1 METTIVRDLDLLK
14 KMDDS
19 EYINTIFKKANLSLY
34 HRKKTYYDYE
44 YNITKL
50 AKDIK
55 NKKTLVIPGIEY
67 TNKPDYFNNLDY
79 LTESL
84 FIVPLISK
92 VLKATKDYCYR
103 NAFYYKFK
111 SLYLEPI
118 LDAECTRMIHD
129 NINYMEEKPFIICV
143 ESAISRMLTSIDH
156 KYDFVTE
163 SIWKSVYKDLE
174 KCNVKFFYASLNE
187 YGQVLENTGRVF
199 GNFKFKDYFVLNDT
213 SGFIESAMET
223 MSPSN
228 NTSENIIMKVMTY
241 DYRYDI
247 AKLCKYFIKIA
258 IIDFL
263 KNEIINDFKKVYDDF
278 NVNRMKNE
286 IEISFIRNAKGI
298 SDYTN
303 KLDDIYDYH
312 NKFIEDLKCENKIF
326 DFVADLRKFY
336 SSVPEYLHLLKEASE
351 NPNESLIS
359 DCFVSEF
366 AAIGHIEALNKNYTT
381 AEKTF
386 AVDSERLRSLFD
398 QIIVLFKKLN
408 KAINDNYLI
417 FMSGTYFDYKT
428 KDKITDRFDLISKLV
443 EQMITCILIDPNSSY
458 HNHDKDK
465 IDDKFVWNVID
476 NCDVNFK
483 YLKTRSNKERLTKF
497 INTEVEF
504 IKNIISIYESFVEL
518 KTEFD
523 EIIKDWKNIMD
534 RNIKYFYSYD
544 PITELAYYLFSGKS
558 LSGPEFIKFI
568 C

>member
-1 METTIVRDLDLLK
+1 METTIVRDFDLLK

-19 EYINTIFKKANLSLY
+19 EYINTIFKKADLCLY

-67 TNKPDYFNNLDY
+67 TNKSNYYDDLNY

-84 FIVPLISK
+84 FIIPLISK

-118 LDAECTRMIHD
+118 LDAECARMIHD

-143 ESAISRMLTSIDH
+143 ESAISRMLTDTDH
-156 KYDFVTE
+156 KSDVVIKT
-163 SIWKSVYKDLE
+163 IWKSVYKDLE

-187 YGQVLENTGRVF
+187 YGQVIESTGRVF
-199 GNFKFKDYFVLNDT
+199 GNFKFKDHFVLNDT
-213 SGFIESAMET
+213 SGYIESSMET

-228 NTSENIIMKVMTY
+228 GTSENIIMKVMTY
-241 DYRYDI
+241 DHRNDI
-247 AKLCKYFIKIA
+247 ARLCKYFIKIA

-263 KNEIINDFKKVYDDF
+263 KNEILSDFKKVYNDF
-278 NVNRMKNE
+278 NVERMKNE

-303 KLDDIYDYH
+303 RLDDIYDYH
-312 NKFIEDLKCENKIF
+312 NKFTEDIKCENKIF
-326 DFVADLRKFY
+326 DFVESLKKSY
-336 SSVPEYLHLLKEASE
+336 SSTPEYLHLLKEASE

-359 DCFVSEF
+359 NCFVSEF

-386 AVDSERLRSLFD
+386 AVDSEKLRSLFD
-398 QIIVLFKKLN
+398 QIIVQFKKLN
-408 KAINDNYLI
+408 KIVNDNYLT
-417 FMSGTYFDYKT
+417 FMSGNYFDYKT
-428 KDKITDRFDLISKLV
+428 KDKLTDRFDLVSELV
-443 EQMITCILIDPNSSY
+443 NQMITCTLIDPNSSY
-458 HNHDKDK
+458 HGKDQ
-465 IDDKFVWNVID
+465 IDDKFVWKIIK
-476 NCDVNFK
+476 NCDVDFK
-483 YLKTRSNKERLTKF
+483 YFKSRSNKERLTKF

-504 IKNIISIYESFVEL
+504 IKNIINIYETFVSL
-518 KTEFD
+518 KSEFD
-523 EIIKDWKNIMD
+523 EIINDWENVMN

-544 PITELAYYLFSGKS
+544 PITELSWYFFSGKS
-558 LSGPEFIKFI
+558 LSGPEFIKFR